1 MLTENIVCACI
12 LQLNADTYETDGV
25 LAQIR
30 KDYHYD
36 YEDQVICSREK
47 LPNYE
52 ATVTAH
58 FLTL

>member
-1 MLTENIVCACI
+1 M
-12 LQLNADTYETDGV
+12 LQLNADTYEADGV

-30 KDYHYD
+30 KDNHYD
-36 YEDQVICSREK
+36 FEDQVTCSREK

-58 FLTL
+58 FLLLTLFSQ